1 MKYFILILVISM
13 TFISC
18 SSNEK
23 KKNHSDRDLS
33 VNDCAYFRKQKI
45 LILEENESDFIM
57 YSEIDHMKFVYSAK
71 KEKVKQYAIKVKCE
85 NGKHSE
91 VRNFLENHY

>member
-1 MKYFILILVISM
+1 MKYLILISVISV
-13 TFISC
+13 TLISC
-18 SSNEK
+18 SSSDK
-23 KKNHSDRDLS
+23 KKSYYERDLS

-71 KEKVKQYAIKVKCE
+71 KEKVKQYAIKVKCK

-91 VRNFLENHY
+91 VRKFLENHY